1 MTNYHLRLERP
12 ACPSAWTAPLTT
24 GGECILALITWARTP
39 SPPIIKRAPLSCGRA
54 AVPMRARLRSDDE
67 DGEGGGDEGAGSLR
81 VTSAGLRSPAAAWN
95 RTPEPLCCHP
105 PGSLTW
111 YTLCCTHTLMH
122 IQTQMPTVSFSLLWL
137 YIVVVHTVDGY
148 TLSTSFYLPVMSFT
162 RRSHGYGGV
171 LTVHCSDNPLFQN
184 PNSPKHVPLEGK
196 PICPNS
202 LKTKLLFRKLTHS
215 SVQLGFRVRYSEWGQ
230 KEENPSWSSTMDG
243 PTVTVELCMI
253 VFGIAGCWTNGLSV
267 QWDCFRLGIKCS
279 WNNGTVE
286 EVVLMFCMFCNGYSK
301 VFSWRHPKEDIPGF
315 SERLK
320 LSHKPKQA

>member
-137 YIVVVHTVDGY
+137 YIVVVHTVDGN

-162 RRSHGYGGV
+162 RRSHGYEGV
-171 LTVHCSDNPLFQN
+171 LTVHCSDSPFIPEPQQSKTCPLGRKAHLSQQ
-184 PNSPKHVPLEGK
+184 LEIK
-196 PICPNS
+196 AAVQ
-202 LKTKLLFRKLTHS
+202 KTHTL
-215 SVQLGFRVRYSEWGQ
+215 
-230 KEENPSWSSTMDG
+230 
-243 PTVTVELCMI
+243 
-253 VFGIAGCWTNGLSV
+253 
-267 QWDCFRLGIKCS
+267 
-279 WNNGTVE
+279 
-286 EVVLMFCMFCNGYSK
+286 
-301 VFSWRHPKEDIPGF
+301 
-315 SERLK
+315 
-320 LSHKPKQA
+320 